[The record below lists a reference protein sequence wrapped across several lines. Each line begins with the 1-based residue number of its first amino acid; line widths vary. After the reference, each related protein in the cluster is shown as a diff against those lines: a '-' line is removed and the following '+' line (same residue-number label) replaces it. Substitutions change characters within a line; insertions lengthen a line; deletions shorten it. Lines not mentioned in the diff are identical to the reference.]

1 MVPIESWLSGSQE
14 YRREY
19 RRPLVTLSYA
29 QSLDGSIAARPGV
42 RTRLSGPE
50 SLRMTHALRAAH
62 DAILVG
68 VGTLLVDDPS
78 LTVRLAE
85 GRNPQ
90 PVVLD
95 CRLRTPVEAKIF
107 RSGAAPVI
115 AYSLRD
121 EDGELATEV
130 WRRAAALEG
139 RGARLLPLPEQQP
152 GCLSLTALLECL
164 ADLGIASLMVEG
176 GAAVI
181 GSFLQSGLVDYVV
194 LTIAPLFLAGLPAVA
209 PDTGES
215 PSIYP
220 LALKEVGSQQM
231 GDDLVVWGKVK

>member
-1 MVPIESWLSGSQE
+1 MVPIESWLAGAQE
-14 YRREY
+14 YRLKN

-50 SLRMTHALRAAH
+50 SLLMTHRLRAAH

-68 VGTLLVDDPS
+68 VGTLLADDPS

-85 GRNPQ
+85 GKNPQ

-95 CRLRTPVEAKIF
+95 CHLRAPVEAKIF
-107 RSGAAPVI
+107 RSGGAPVI
-115 AYSLRD
+115 AYSQLNTQCEPAADVR
-121 EDGELATEV
+121 
-130 WRRAAALEG
+130 RRAAVLEQ
-139 RGARLLPLPEQQP
+139 RGARLLPLPTEQP
-152 GCLSLTALLECL
+152 GRVSLPALLECL
-164 ADLGIASLMVEG
+164 ADLGVASLMVEG
-176 GAAVI
+176 GSAVI

-194 LTIAPLFLAGLPAVA
+194 LTIAPLFLAGLPAVPA
-209 PDTGES
+209 DGGEP

-231 GDDLVVWGKVK
+231 GEDLVMWGKVK